1 MLSILISFPVF
12 SFTGLL
18 RPAYKLF
25 FVSYKISSISSPD
38 RSANL
43 DVAIFVF
50 SKRYTDDGESRD
62 IRVQLF

>member
-1 MLSILISFPVF
+1 MLSILISFPGF
-12 SFTGLL
+12 SFTGLS

-25 FVSYKISSISSPD
+25 FVSFKISISSSD

-50 SKRYTDDGESRD
+50 SKRYMDDRESLD
-62 IRVQLF
+62 IRVQLS